1 MALLDRRRN
10 LFVNLIVLDSSTFDK
25 GFDRVDLVLDVV
37 AELERGDHALFDQ
50 DGFAGAR
57 VAGGASLAGL
67 AGEGAEAADLDR
79 VAFDQLFTQK
89 VQELLDDGLDVVA
102 HKSGGLGDFLNQCL
116 FSYICH
122 ALNIGLSKS

>member
-25 GFDRVDLVLDVV
+25 GSDRVDLVLDVV
-37 AELERGDHALFDQ
+37 AELERGDQPFFDQ
-50 DGFAGAR
+50 DCFASAR
-57 VAGGASLAGL
+57 VASRASLAGL
-67 AGEGAEAADLDR
+67 AGEGAEAANLDR
-79 VAFDQLFTQK
+79 VAFDQFFSQE
-89 VQELLDDGLDVVA
+89 VQELFDDGLDVVA

>member
-37 AELERGDHALFDQ
+37 AELERGNHALFDL
-50 DGFAGAR
+50 DRFAGAR
-57 VAGGASLAGL
+57 VACGAGL
-67 AGEGAEAADLDR
+67 ARLAGERAEASDFDG
-79 VAFDQLFTQK
+79 VAFDELLADEVK
-89 VQELLDDGLDVVA
+89 ELLDDGLDVVA
-102 HKSGGLGDFLNQCL
+102 HKSSGLGDFLNQCL

>member
-37 AELERGDHALFDQ
+37 AELERGDQAFFDQ

-67 AGEGAEAADLDR
+67 AGEGAEAANLDR
-79 VAFDQLFTQK
+79 VAFDQLFSQE
-89 VQELLDDGLDVVA
+89 VQELFDDGLDVVA
-102 HKSGGLGDFLNQCL
+102 HKSSGLGDFLNQCL